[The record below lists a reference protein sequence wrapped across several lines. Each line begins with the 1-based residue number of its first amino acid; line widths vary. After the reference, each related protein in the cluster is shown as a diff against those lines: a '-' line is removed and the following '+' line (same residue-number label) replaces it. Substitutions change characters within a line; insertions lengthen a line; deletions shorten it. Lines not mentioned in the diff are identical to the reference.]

1 MTTENKKQ
9 VMDFNM
15 DYRFLKGTDEE
26 FDSIKD
32 ILGFNND
39 NRSYFDSVYILKTAI
54 KDSKT
59 ITRTKQKNYDTGY
72 HYKLIIVNKLSDVL
86 LVDYSDDVIDLISK
100 NLVTIKRQLKKTF

>member
-15 DYRFLKGTDEE
+15 DYRFLKGTDDE
-26 FDSIKD
+26 FNTIKSI
-32 ILGFNND
+32 IGLNND
-39 NRSYFDSVYILKTAI
+39 NRSYFDSVYILKTSI
-54 KDSKT
+54 KDCKN

-86 LVDYSDDVIDLISK
+86 LVDYSDDVVELISK
-100 NLVTIKRQLKKTF
+100 NLTTIKRQLKKTF